1 MLEIDLKSRI
11 PIYKQIYN
19 QIEELALK
27 GVLKPD
33 DQILS
38 VRQLA
43 RLVGINPNTITKAYR
58 ELELNNIIYSI
69 AGKGSFISPDL
80 TLVSMSKKRKV
91 FINLTEEINQAKNIG
106 IQKQQIF
113 EIVSQVYDTKSEVE
127 NK

>member
-1 MLEIDLKSRI
+1 MLEIDLKSRV

-19 QIEELALK
+19 GIEQLALK

-33 DQILS
+33 EQIFS

-80 TLVSMSKKRKV
+80 SVVSLGKKREIFLK
-91 FINLTEEINQAKNIG
+91 LKEEIEKAKNTG
-106 IQKQQIF
+106 IQKQQISD
-113 EIVSQVYDTKSEVE
+113 ILTQVYDTKSEVD